1 MIRLRKSGIDVSGMP
16 RKTTNIFE
24 RFQESMKAFT
34 ESSSSSEDSNVL
46 KSAFKSSSGSTSD
59 EVPGEERSRSQ
70 QVGDPVDMMQV
81 TAAEGEQQRRRRTKR
96 EVLESRSVDIE
107 QVLLLLACS
116 CSCSVV
122 FAATLTHVYHIYYI
136 YYCIFI
142 YIFIHI
148 SCHAMDEGEAGHREH
163 VAAVPPRWK
172 WRCLQPSRGGGTYF
186 THWCLSV

>member
-34 ESSSSSEDSNVL
+34 ESSSSSDDSNVL
-46 KSAFKSSSGSTSD
+46 KSAFKSPSGSTSD
-59 EVPGEERSRSQ
+59 EVPGEGRSRSQ
-70 QVGDPVDMMQV
+70 QVGDPIDTMQV
-81 TAAEGEQQRRRRTKR
+81 TAADGEQQGRRRRTKR

-116 CSCSVV
+116 CSLL
-122 FAATLTHVYHIYYI
+122 AATLTHIHSYI
-136 YYCIFI
+136 Y
-142 YIFIHI
+142 
-148 SCHAMDEGEAGHREH
+148 HAMPWVKVKLATENML
-163 VAAVPPRWK
+163 
-172 WRCLQPSRGGGTYF
+172 LQSRPVGNGDVSSPAEEEVTHCTYCTHCTYF

>member
-34 ESSSSSEDSNVL
+34 ESSSSSSSEDSNVI

-59 EVPGEERSRSQ
+59 EVPGEGRSRSQ
-70 QVGDPVDMMQV
+70 QVGDPIDMMQV
-81 TAAEGEQQRRRRTKR
+81 TAADGEQLGRRRTKR

-116 CSCSVV
+116 CSLL
-122 FAATLTHVYHIYYI
+122 AATLTHIHSYI
-136 YYCIFI
+136 Y
-142 YIFIHI
+142 
-148 SCHAMDEGEAGHREH
+148 HAMPWVKVKLATENML
-163 VAAVPPRWK
+163 
-172 WRCLQPSRGGGTYF
+172 LQSRPVGNGDVSSPAEEEVTHCTYC
-186 THWCLSV
+186 THWCLSVH

>member
-1 MIRLRKSGIDVSGMP
+1 MDTALYSLSCHVMSCLEQLMIRLRKSGIDVSGMP

-116 CSCSVV
+116 CSCSCSVV

-148 SCHAMDEGEAGHREH
+148 SCHAMG
-163 VAAVPPRWK
+163 
-172 WRCLQPSRGGGTYF
+172 
-186 THWCLSV
+186 

>member
-1 MIRLRKSGIDVSGMP
+1 MDTALYSLSCHVMSCLEQLMIRLRKSGIDVSGMP

-136 YYCIFI
+136 F

-148 SCHAMDEGEAGHREH
+148 SCHAMG
-163 VAAVPPRWK
+163 
-172 WRCLQPSRGGGTYF
+172 
-186 THWCLSV
+186 